1 MIYTLYSVTYTIA
14 YIHILYP
21 VYFKNVNEEAH
32 YASGRMI
39 FAIDYICAWCSS
51 SSIRVY

>member
-39 FAIDYICAWCSS
+39 FAMDYICAWCPS